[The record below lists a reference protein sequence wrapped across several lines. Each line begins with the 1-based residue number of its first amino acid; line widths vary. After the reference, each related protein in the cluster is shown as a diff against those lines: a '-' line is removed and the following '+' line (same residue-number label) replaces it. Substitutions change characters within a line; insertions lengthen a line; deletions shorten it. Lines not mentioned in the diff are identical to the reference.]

1 MSIVNLD
8 FGIKIVRSHVASEM
22 RVRVPKEHIWYQ
34 NAKILQERFPV
45 HFDAILTEVIRG
57 DCKHYK
63 DKCRWM
69 LAEADDANDYFQI
82 QVIAKPP
89 RDANAKAKMVA
100 KATYLARRIA
110 MDAQALHV

>member
-57 DCKHYK
+57 DCKHYSPLHSK
-63 DKCRWM
+63 VGTVGAA
-69 LAEADDANDYFQI
+69 L
-82 QVIAKPP
+82 
-89 RDANAKAKMVA
+89 KAQ
-100 KATYLARRIA
+100 TYIRSSG
-110 MDAQALHV
+110 QY